1 MSSANQKS
9 LAAIADLSPLIEGLA
24 CAALQPKLRSVVVFD
39 STPVTLQAA
48 AALWAEM
55 LTVTTEQTVKSVYVG
70 LLDTEET
77 LWGNFAP
84 IPADTAQSFAWKPG
98 LLGHP
103 NETALRLV
111 VIPDLTRLSLATARA
126 CIALMGS
133 EVAHLERH
141 GQQEKW
147 RSQLCWM
154 AGCPRSQVKFL
165 SPHLLERFSLR
176 LAGEDLPTG
185 DRTQDLHNW
194 FASLT
199 DLPVSVSMLSVE
211 LRNRLQLAKQI
222 HPTISESAYQQG
234 LTYFAEPSGQG
245 LRRELSLLRLAQAQV
260 QLTGLE
266 RVTGMQVDRAA
277 QLIGRKPP
285 SILPPQKSSPGESP
299 PTLTESAQTFPLS
312 GLTQPDPIS
321 TSAPKSEVYDSDGK
335 AEFPPAQVN
344 LDQQKDP
351 YPEDN
356 TTTEREAASLR
367 LPPRRFWAGGRGTII
382 GIEAATVLQDI
393 AWVST
398 LLEAAKYQ
406 AIRPRKDKTR
416 LVLRSLDLRR
426 YRRAAVPEQMLMLV
440 LDHTCLRDCQ
450 WQVVLLPYLQWAYV
464 ERASVCLVQVGTVT
478 QNLQAQKVMAQSVLV
493 PRFQAALESGGGMAT
508 PLAHGLDLALQTLRH
523 ALQHGHSVVQR
534 AMLVVLSDGRGNVPL
549 EASQT
554 NQKPIKPVKRQG
566 IEDALDVAG
575 QIRQLRQV
583 EAVVLNPQPKHY
595 ADLPVKLA
603 LALGAKIEA
612 IPLVPPPWE
621 VDRP

>member
-1 MSSANQKS
+1 LSSANQKS

-24 CAALQPKLRSVVVFD
+24 CAALQPRLRSVVVFD
-39 STPVTLQAA
+39 STPVTLQEA

-84 IPADTAQSFAWKPG
+84 TPADTAQSFAWKPG

-126 CIALMGS
+126 CIALMGT

-211 LRNRLQLAKQI
+211 LRNRLQMAKQI

-234 LTYFAEPSGQG
+234 LAYFAEPSGQG

-266 RVTGMQVDRAA
+266 RVTGMQVDRANA
-277 QLIGRKPP
+277 TLNSTASEIFSWRVTPNADR
-285 SILPPQKSSPGESP
+285 ISPDISP
-299 PTLTESAQTFPLS
+299 IRA
-312 GLTQPDPIS
+312 D
-321 TSAPKSEVYDSDGK
+321 
-335 AEFPPAQVN
+335 
-344 LDQQKDP
+344 
-351 YPEDN
+351 
-356 TTTEREAASLR
+356 TT
-367 LPPRRFWAGGRGTII
+367 
-382 GIEAATVLQDI
+382 
-393 AWVST
+393 
-398 LLEAAKYQ
+398 
-406 AIRPRKDKTR
+406 
-416 LVLRSLDLRR
+416 
-426 YRRAAVPEQMLMLV
+426 
-440 LDHTCLRDCQ
+440 
-450 WQVVLLPYLQWAYV
+450 
-464 ERASVCLVQVGTVT
+464 
-478 QNLQAQKVMAQSVLV
+478 
-493 PRFQAALESGGGMAT
+493 
-508 PLAHGLDLALQTLRH
+508 
-523 ALQHGHSVVQR
+523 
-534 AMLVVLSDGRGNVPL
+534 
-549 EASQT
+549 
-554 NQKPIKPVKRQG
+554 
-566 IEDALDVAG
+566 
-575 QIRQLRQV
+575 
-583 EAVVLNPQPKHY
+583 
-595 ADLPVKLA
+595 
-603 LALGAKIEA
+603 
-612 IPLVPPPWE
+612 
-621 VDRP
+621 